1 LPAGFPM
8 MAAGL
13 PSRPSRWQAGGMR
26 KVFPIILILAGV
38 LMFGVGIAFTVN
50 SVGSTVGSITS
61 TTMIGS
67 PFTTPG
73 SATSDLQPGTY
84 TVYEN
89 IGFTGSQPGNLTVDP
104 DSITVTGPD
113 GTDVTTTCIS
123 CGASSSTL
131 TLGATTYIGIVSFNA
146 GQAGSYTIAS
156 DDDTG
161 ANLVLG
167 PSLAEA
173 IGGIVNDLGGMFGW
187 VGLAVLGGIV
197 GFIGLIWLIV
207 AAVTGRSKPQPVP
220 GIPYYGATGLAA
232 PGAQAP
238 TAQGSWYPDPEDPSK
253 LRWWDGRQW
262 TDQRRP
268 R

>member
-1 LPAGFPM
+1 
-8 MAAGL
+8 
-13 PSRPSRWQAGGMR
+13 MR
-26 KVFPIILILAGV
+26 KTVPIVLILAGIV
-38 LMFGVGIAFTVN
+38 MFGAGLAFAIN

-67 PFTTPG
+67 PFTAPG
-73 SATSDLQPGTY
+73 SADSQLEPGTY

-89 IGFTGSQPGNLTVDP
+89 IGFAGSQPGNLTVDP

-113 GTDVTTTCIS
+113 GSDVTTTCIS
-123 CGASSSTL
+123 CGASTSTL
-131 TLGATTYIGIVSFNA
+131 TLGATTYIGVVSFTA
-146 GQAGSYTIAS
+146 TEAGSYTIAS
-156 DDDTG
+156 NDDTG

-207 AAVTGRSKPQPVP
+207 GAVTGRSKPQPVP
-220 GIPYYGATGLAA
+220 GIPYYGATGMTASPA
-232 PGAQAP
+232 PVVTQAP
-238 TAQGSWYPDPEDPSK
+238 TAQGSWYPDPEDPSQ